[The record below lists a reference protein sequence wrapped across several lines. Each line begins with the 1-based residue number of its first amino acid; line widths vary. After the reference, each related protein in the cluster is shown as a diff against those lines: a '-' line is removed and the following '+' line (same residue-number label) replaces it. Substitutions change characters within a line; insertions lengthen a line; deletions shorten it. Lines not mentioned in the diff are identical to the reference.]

1 MKTRRVKKHKM
12 YVEMYLNVLRFEII
26 NASIQASRSGG
37 VDSSCAD
44 KINSKAN
51 LIRKYERRK
60 KILSY

>member
-1 MKTRRVKKHKM
+1 MKISRVRRHKM
-12 YVEMYLNVLRFEII
+12 YVNTYLNILRFEII

-44 KINSKAN
+44 RINSKAK

-60 KILSY
+60 KILDY

>member
-12 YVEMYLNVLRFEII
+12 YVETYLNVLRFEII
-26 NASIQASRSGG
+26 NASIQASRNGG
-37 VDSSCAD
+37 IDSHCAD

>member
-1 MKTRRVKKHKM
+1 MKIGRVRKHKV
-12 YVEMYLNVLRFEII
+12 YVDTYLNILRFEIV

-37 VDSSCAD
+37 VDSYCAD